1 MVLCLPFSLGGGSAW
16 RLLLFCDISEQSG
29 KAGAVATLPT
39 EV

>member
-16 RLLLFCDISEQSG
+16 RMHLYCDISEQTG